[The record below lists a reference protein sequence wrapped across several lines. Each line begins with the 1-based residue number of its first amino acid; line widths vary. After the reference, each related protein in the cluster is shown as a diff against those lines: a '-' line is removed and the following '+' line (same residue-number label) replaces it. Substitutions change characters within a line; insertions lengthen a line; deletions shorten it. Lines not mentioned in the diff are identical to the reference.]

1 MDAGFRKDR
10 EKVYREMVDG
20 TDRVGV
26 NKSIGVVIM
35 LSHIWRWMET
45 NCLGLGV
52 VLCWRRRHDK
62 IYIS

>member
-1 MDAGFRKDR
+1 MENRG
-10 EKVYREMVDG
+10 EVYRELVDV
-20 TDRVGV
+20 TDRLGV

-35 LSHIWRWMET
+35 LSHLWHWMET